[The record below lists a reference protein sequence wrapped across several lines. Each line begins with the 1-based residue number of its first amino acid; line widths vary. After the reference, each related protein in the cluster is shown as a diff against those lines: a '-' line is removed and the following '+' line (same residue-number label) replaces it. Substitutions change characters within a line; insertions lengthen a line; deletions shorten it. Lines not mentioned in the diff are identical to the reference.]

1 MHLAAGC
8 LLGSRGCDALFQLS
22 LYMHARGK
30 NSSSS
35 DKVGPGEANEGVR
48 EAVECPVAGAFS
60 SPTFLS
66 TD

>member
-8 LLGSRGCDALFQLS
+8 PPGSRDCDPLLQLS
-22 LYMHARGK
+22 PHMHDRGK
-30 NSSSS
+30 NSLSS
-35 DKVGPGEANEGVR
+35 DRVGLGEANEGVR
-48 EAVECPVAGAFS
+48 EAVECPVAGAFQ

>member
-1 MHLAAGC
+1 
-8 LLGSRGCDALFQLS
+8 
-22 LYMHARGK
+22 MHARAE

-35 DKVGPGEANEGVR
+35 DRVGLGEATEGVR
-48 EAVECPVAGAFS
+48 EAVECPVAGAIP